1 MLRRRKRAPQISG
14 RWVESRLS
22 YVIDRTLGL
31 FPSRKPSVLVT
42 GFWRSGTTWL
52 QEALAEALNA
62 KTIFEP
68 CSPQAFPPFNC
79 PARFPGRDH
88 ASREAYI
95 PLDFATFDRRDLKF
109 LDGVFSGYCYPNFT
123 FECRRAMSEAFR
135 RRAVIKMVRAPFII
149 TELLQRYDVRAVHIT
164 RHPCAAVESFL
175 RVKWGWNF
183 EQVKFRNILPRL
195 EAAPAHL
202 IRDLAIL
209 MRYDDR
215 PAFERIA
222 AYWAFTEMN
231 VARIGD
237 GRLTKIAYEAMVKR
251 STELF
256 PRLIEFVGG
265 SRNPRNIERASTQTA
280 GDRKTIAR
288 LERTDSWRRSLDSGM
303 CERIQDVVSDL
314 WPEGLCYFQNLSE
327 VGIALP
333 VTNGPSLEI
342 SEGGR
347 EDATRVYSLRSM
359 QKKASALR
367 P

>member
-1 MLRRRKRAPQISG
+1 
-14 RWVESRLS
+14 VESRLS

-31 FPSRKPSVLVT
+31 FPSRKPHVLVT

-52 QEALAEALNA
+52 QEALAEALHA

-79 PARFPGRDH
+79 PARFPERDN
-88 ASREAYI
+88 ASREAHI
-95 PLDFATFDRRDLKF
+95 PLSFATFDRRDLKF

-123 FECRRAMSEAFR
+123 FECRTSMSEAFR
-135 RRAVIKMVRAPFII
+135 RRAVIKLVRAPFLI

-164 RHPCAAVESFL
+164 RHPCAAVESLL
-175 RVKWGWNF
+175 RVKWGWSF
-183 EQVKFRNILPRL
+183 EQVKFRNILPSP
-195 EAAPAHL
+195 EAAPSNLAP
-202 IRDLAIL
+202 DLAIL

-231 VARIGD
+231 VARTD
-237 GRLTKIAYEAMVKR
+237 HGRLARIAYEALVKR

-265 SRNPRNIERASTQTA
+265 SRNPQDFERASTQTA
-280 GDRKTIAR
+280 VDRREIAR
-288 LERTDSWRRSLDSGM
+288 LERTDSWRRSLDSRT
-303 CERIQDVVSDL
+303 CKRIRDVVSDL
-314 WPEGLCYFQNLSE
+314 WPEGLCYFQDLTE

-333 VTNGPSLEI
+333 VTA
-342 SEGGR
+342 EGGR
-347 EDATRVYSLRSM
+347 EETARASNSPPWAPVSQTGRRVCANSDGPRRNQRRLWS
-359 QKKASALR
+359 
-367 P
+367 